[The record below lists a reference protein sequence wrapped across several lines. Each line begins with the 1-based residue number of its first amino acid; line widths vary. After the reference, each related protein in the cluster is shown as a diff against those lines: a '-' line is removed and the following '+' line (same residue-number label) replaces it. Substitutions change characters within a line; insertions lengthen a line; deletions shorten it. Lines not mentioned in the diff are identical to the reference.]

1 MLNGNGKMIGWK
13 EQNKFG
19 LERQT
24 FGENRSAYRGVLD

>member
-1 MLNGNGKMIGWK
+1 MPNGNGKMIGWK

-24 FGENRSAYRGVLD
+24 FGKTDRHIEGC